1 MHWIIVDDD
10 PSTIDFLTPF
20 VELKGIKYE
29 TYTRAEDALR
39 AFERNPKH
47 YDAAILDMCMP
58 GYTGTE
64 IASQMRVLN
73 SRIQFLFFTG
83 LDDKYNVQLAEQY
96 GAYLHKPPWPDDVFN
111 AITHLVESVGHQ
123 ALARDDGR

>member
-29 TYTRAEDALR
+29 AFTRAEDALR
-39 AFERNPKH
+39 AFERNPGQ

-64 IASQMRVLN
+64 IASQMRALN

-111 AITHLVESVGHQ
+111 AVTHLVESVGRQ
-123 ALARDDGR
+123 GLNRDRAD